1 MRLSTRLAPWRTT
14 LNFLHELER
23 GMGLDDVGVAARVAA
38 TLANAGLIEN
48 RPAGDD
54 LEYRWVPSALYMDI
68 IPTEELLDVAETA
81 LPEVAPRDSLGV
93 FLGYP
98 LCCTRAFGTDRADHT
113 AAFGGFIPCTACAA
127 ILPQATLLTGINARR
142 NPRLYPFPVMRWR
155 PS

>member
-1 MRLSTRLAPWRTT
+1 MRLSARLAPWRAT
-14 LNFLHELER
+14 LRFLHELER
-23 GMGLDDVGVAARVAA
+23 GMDLEDVAVAARVAV
-38 TLANAGLIEN
+38 TLTDAGLIES

-81 LPEVAPRDSLGV
+81 HPAVAPRDSLGV
-93 FLGYP
+93 FLGYS
-98 LCCTRAFGTDRADHT
+98 LCCSRAFGTDRMAHS
-113 AAFGGFIPCTACAA
+113 AAFGGFVPCTACVAT
-127 ILPQATLLTGINARR
+127 PQATLIAGINARR